1 MNQKLQVEIRS
12 DAVLLDGYVNAV
24 GRDSRVLVD
33 KTGKKFVEQIVPGTF
48 QRALEKGN
56 NVEIDLNHNRVLG
69 SRETGEVELY
79 EDAIGLRAKALI
91 SDPEVRNLAQ
101 KKLLTGWS
109 FEFIP
114 KDQTIEPT
122 NDPEIERRY
131 LRDIILRAVSILSVT
146 PAYIATSIEARGE
159 NAETYEVR
167 ALETDVEVT
176 EVDETRSEPISYDL
190 YKKQIELLKLGGK
203 V

>member
-1 MNQKLQVEIRS
+1 MSVEIRS
-12 DAVLLDGYVNAV
+12 DAVLLEGYVNAV
-24 GRDSRVLVD
+24 GRDSRILTD
-33 KTGKKFVEQIVPGTF
+33 RTGKKFVEQIVPGTF

-91 SDPEVRNLAQ
+91 SDPEVRSLARNNR
-101 KKLLTGWS
+101 LTGWS

-114 KDQTIEPT
+114 RDQTIEPT
-122 NDPEIERRY
+122 DNPEIERRY
-131 LRDIILRAVSILSVT
+131 LKDIDLEAVSILSVT
-146 PAYIATSIEARGE
+146 PAYIATTIEARSE
-159 NAETYEVR
+159 NAEAYEVR

-176 EVDETRSEPISYDL
+176 EIRNNDVEISYDL
-190 YKKQIELLKLGGK
+190 YEKQIELLKLGGK

>member
-1 MNQKLQVEIRS
+1 MRVEIRS
-12 DAVLLDGYVNAV
+12 DAVLLEGYVNAV
-24 GRDSRVLVD
+24 GRDSRILTD
-33 KTGKKFVEQIVPGTF
+33 RTGKKFVEQIVPGTF

-56 NVEIDLNHNRVLG
+56 NIEIDLNHNRVLG
-69 SRETGEVELY
+69 SRDTGEVELY

-91 SDPEVRNLAQ
+91 SDPEVRSLARNNR
-101 KKLLTGWS
+101 LTGWS

-122 NDPEIERRY
+122 DNPEIERRY
-131 LRDIILRAVSILSVT
+131 LKDIYLKAVSILSVT
-146 PAYIATSIEARGE
+146 PAYIATSIEARSE
-159 NAETYEVR
+159 NAEAYEVR

-176 EVDETRSEPISYDL
+176 EIRNNDVEISYDL
-190 YKKQIELLKLGGK
+190 YEKQIELLKLGGK

>member
-1 MNQKLQVEIRS
+1 MRVEIRS
-12 DAVLLDGYVNAV
+12 DAVLLEGYVNAV
-24 GRDSRVLVD
+24 GRDSRILTD
-33 KTGKKFVEQIVPGTF
+33 RTGKKFVEQIVPGTF

-91 SDPEVRNLAQ
+91 SDPEVRSLARNNR
-101 KKLLTGWS
+101 LTGWS

-122 NDPEIERRY
+122 DNPEIERRY
-131 LRDIILRAVSILSVT
+131 LKDIYLKAVSILSVT
-146 PAYIATSIEARGE
+146 PAYIATSIEARSE
-159 NAETYEVR
+159 NAEAYEVR

-176 EVDETRSEPISYDL
+176 EIRNNDVEISYDL
-190 YKKQIELLKLGGK
+190 YEKQIELLKLGGK

>member
-1 MNQKLQVEIRS
+1 MNQKMSVEIRS
-12 DAVLLDGYVNAV
+12 DAVLLEGYVNAV
-24 GRDSRVLVD
+24 GRDSRILTD
-33 KTGKKFVEQIVPGTF
+33 RTGKKFVEQIVPGTF

-91 SDPEVRNLAQ
+91 SDPEVRSLARNNR
-101 KKLLTGWS
+101 LTGWS
-109 FEFIP
+109 FKFIP
-114 KDQTIEPT
+114 RDETIEPT
-122 NDPEIERRY
+122 DNPEIERRY
-131 LRDIILRAVSILSVT
+131 LKDIDLEAVSILSVT
-146 PAYIATSIEARGE
+146 PAYIATSIEARSE
-159 NAETYEVR
+159 NAEAYEVR

-176 EVDETRSEPISYDL
+176 EIRNNDVEISYDL
-190 YKKQIELLKLGGK
+190 YEKQIELLKLGGK

>member
-1 MNQKLQVEIRS
+1 MNQKMSVEIRS

-24 GRDSRVLVD
+24 GRDSRILTD
-33 KTGKKFVEQIVPGTF
+33 RTGKKFVEQIVPGTF

-91 SDPEVRNLAQ
+91 SDPEVRSLARNNR
-101 KKLLTGWS
+101 LTGWS

-122 NDPEIERRY
+122 DNPEIERRY
-131 LRDIILRAVSILSVT
+131 LKDIYLKAVSILSVT
-146 PAYIATSIEARGE
+146 PAYIATSIEARSE
-159 NAETYEVR
+159 NAEAYEVR

-176 EVDETRSEPISYDL
+176 EIRNNDVEISYDL
-190 YKKQIELLKLGGK
+190 YEKQIELLKLGGK

>member
-1 MNQKLQVEIRS
+1 MNQKMRVEIRS
-12 DAVLLDGYVNAV
+12 DAVLLEGYVNAV
-24 GRDSRVLVD
+24 GRDSRILTD
-33 KTGKKFVEQIVPGTF
+33 RTGKKFVEQIVPGTF

-91 SDPEVRNLAQ
+91 SDPEVRSLARNNR
-101 KKLLTGWS
+101 LTGWS
-109 FEFIP
+109 FTFIP
-114 KDQTIEPT
+114 REVTIEPT
-122 NDPEIERRY
+122 DNPEIERRY
-131 LRDIILRAVSILSVT
+131 LKDIDLEAVSILSVT
-146 PAYIATSIEARGE
+146 PAYIATSIEARSE
-159 NAETYEVR
+159 NAEAYEVR

-176 EVDETRSEPISYDL
+176 EIRNNDVEISYDL
-190 YKKQIELLKLGGK
+190 YEKQIELLKLGGK

>member
-1 MNQKLQVEIRS
+1 MRVEIRS

-24 GRDSRVLVD
+24 GRDSRMLTD
-33 KTGKKFVEQIVPGTF
+33 RTGKKFVEQIVPGTF

-91 SDPEVRNLAQ
+91 SDPEVRSLARNNR
-101 KKLLTGWS
+101 LTGWS

-122 NDPEIERRY
+122 DNPEIERRY
-131 LRDIILRAVSILSVT
+131 LKDIYLKAVSILSVT
-146 PAYIATSIEARGE
+146 PAYIATSIEARSE
-159 NAETYEVR
+159 NAEAYEVR

-176 EVDETRSEPISYDL
+176 EIRNNDVEISYDL
-190 YKKQIELLKLGGK
+190 YEKQIELLKLGGK

>member
-1 MNQKLQVEIRS
+1 MNQKMRVEIRS
-12 DAVLLDGYVNAV
+12 DAVLLEGYVNAV
-24 GRDSRVLVD
+24 GRDSRILTD
-33 KTGKKFVEQIVPGTF
+33 RTGKKFVEQIVPGTF

-91 SDPEVRNLAQ
+91 SDPEVRNLARNNR
-101 KKLLTGWS
+101 LTGWS

-122 NDPEIERRY
+122 DNPEIERRY
-131 LRDIILRAVSILSVT
+131 LKDIYLKAVSILSVT
-146 PAYIATSIEARGE
+146 PAYIATSIEARSE
-159 NAETYEVR
+159 NAEAYEVR

-176 EVDETRSEPISYDL
+176 EIRNNDVEISYDL
-190 YKKQIELLKLGGK
+190 YEKQIELLKLGGK

>member
-1 MNQKLQVEIRS
+1 MNQKMSVEIRS
-12 DAVLLDGYVNAV
+12 DAVLLEGYVNAV
-24 GRDSRVLVD
+24 GRDSRILTD
-33 KTGKKFVEQIVPGTF
+33 RTGKKFVEQIVPGTF

-56 NVEIDLNHNRVLG
+56 NIEIDLNHNRVLG

-91 SDPEVRNLAQ
+91 SDPEVRSLARNNR
-101 KKLLTGWS
+101 LTGWS

-122 NDPEIERRY
+122 DNPEIERRY
-131 LRDIILRAVSILSVT
+131 LKDIYLKAVSILSVT
-146 PAYIATSIEARGE
+146 PAYIATSIEARSE
-159 NAETYEVR
+159 NAEAYEVR

-176 EVDETRSEPISYDL
+176 EIRNNDVEISYDL
-190 YKKQIELLKLGGK
+190 YEKQIELLKLGGK

>member
-1 MNQKLQVEIRS
+1 MNQKMSVEIRS
-12 DAVLLDGYVNAV
+12 DAVLLEGYVNAV
-24 GRDSRVLVD
+24 GRDSRILTD
-33 KTGKKFVEQIVPGTF
+33 RTGKKFVEQIVPGTF

-91 SDPEVRNLAQ
+91 SDPEVRSLARNNR
-101 KKLLTGWS
+101 LTGWS

-122 NDPEIERRY
+122 DNPEIERRY
-131 LRDIILRAVSILSVT
+131 LKDIYLKAVSILSVT
-146 PAYIATSIEARGE
+146 PAYIATSIEARSE
-159 NAETYEVR
+159 NAEAYEVR

-176 EVDETRSEPISYDL
+176 EIRNNDVEISYDL
-190 YKKQIELLKLGGK
+190 YEKQIELLKLGGK

>member
-1 MNQKLQVEIRS
+1 VNQKMSVEIRS

-24 GRDSRVLVD
+24 GRDSRILTD
-33 KTGKKFVEQIVPGTF
+33 RTGKKFVEQIVPGTF

-56 NVEIDLNHNRVLG
+56 NIEIDLNHNRVLG

-91 SDPEVRNLAQ
+91 SDPEVRSLARNNR
-101 KKLLTGWS
+101 LTGWS

-122 NDPEIERRY
+122 DNPEIERRY
-131 LRDIILRAVSILSVT
+131 LKDIYLKAVSILSVT
-146 PAYIATSIEARGE
+146 PAYIATSIEARSE
-159 NAETYEVR
+159 NAEAYEVR

-176 EVDETRSEPISYDL
+176 EIRNNDVEISYDL
-190 YKKQIELLKLGGK
+190 YEKQIELLKLGGK

>member
-1 MNQKLQVEIRS
+1 MSVEIRS
-12 DAVLLDGYVNAV
+12 DAVLLEGYVNAV
-24 GRDSRVLVD
+24 GRDSRILTD
-33 KTGKKFVEQIVPGTF
+33 RTGKKFVEQIVPGTF

-56 NVEIDLNHNRVLG
+56 NIEIDLNHNRVLG

-91 SDPEVRNLAQ
+91 SDPEVRSLARNNR
-101 KKLLTGWS
+101 LTGWS

-122 NDPEIERRY
+122 DNPEIERRY
-131 LRDIILRAVSILSVT
+131 LKDIYLKAVSILSVT
-146 PAYIATSIEARGE
+146 PAYIATSIEARSE
-159 NAETYEVR
+159 NAEAYEVR

-176 EVDETRSEPISYDL
+176 EIRNNDVEISYDL
-190 YKKQIELLKLGGK
+190 YEKQIELLKLGGK

>member
-1 MNQKLQVEIRS
+1 MSVEIRS
-12 DAVLLDGYVNAV
+12 DAVLLEGYVNAV
-24 GRDSRVLVD
+24 GRDSRILTD
-33 KTGKKFVEQIVPGTF
+33 RTGKKFVEQIVPGTF

-91 SDPEVRNLAQ
+91 SDPEVRSLARNNR
-101 KKLLTGWS
+101 LTGWS
-109 FEFIP
+109 FTFIP
-114 KDQTIEPT
+114 REVTIEPT
-122 NDPEIERRY
+122 DNPEIERRY
-131 LRDIILRAVSILSVT
+131 LKDIDLEAVSILSVT
-146 PAYIATSIEARGE
+146 PAYIATSIEARSE
-159 NAETYEVR
+159 NAEAYEVR

-176 EVDETRSEPISYDL
+176 EIRNNDVEISYDL
-190 YKKQIELLKLGGK
+190 YEKQIELLKLGGK

>member
-1 MNQKLQVEIRS
+1 MSVEIRS
-12 DAVLLDGYVNAV
+12 DAVLLEGYVNAV
-24 GRDSRVLVD
+24 GRDSRILTD
-33 KTGKKFVEQIVPGTF
+33 RTRKKFVEQIVPGTF

-91 SDPEVRNLAQ
+91 SDPEVRSLARNNR
-101 KKLLTGWS
+101 LTGWS

-122 NDPEIERRY
+122 DNPEIERRY
-131 LRDIILRAVSILSVT
+131 LKDIYLKAVSILSVT
-146 PAYIATSIEARGE
+146 PAYIATSIEARSE
-159 NAETYEVR
+159 NAEAYEVR

-176 EVDETRSEPISYDL
+176 EIRNNDVEISYDL
-190 YKKQIELLKLGGK
+190 YEKQIELLKLGGK

>member
-1 MNQKLQVEIRS
+1 MSVEIRS
-12 DAVLLDGYVNAV
+12 DAVLLEGYVNAV
-24 GRDSRVLVD
+24 GRDSRILTD
-33 KTGKKFVEQIVPGTF
+33 RTGKKFVEQIVPGTF

-91 SDPEVRNLAQ
+91 SDPEVRNLARNNR
-101 KKLLTGWS
+101 LTGWS

-122 NDPEIERRY
+122 DNPEIERRY
-131 LRDIILRAVSILSVT
+131 LKDIYLKAVSILSVT
-146 PAYIATSIEARGE
+146 PAYIATSIEARSE
-159 NAETYEVR
+159 NAEAYEVR

-176 EVDETRSEPISYDL
+176 EIRNNDVEISYDL
-190 YKKQIELLKLGGK
+190 YEKQIELLKLGGK

>member
-1 MNQKLQVEIRS
+1 MSVEIRS
-12 DAVLLDGYVNAV
+12 DAVLLEGYVNAV
-24 GRDSRVLVD
+24 GRDSRILTD
-33 KTGKKFVEQIVPGTF
+33 RTGKKFVEQIVPGTF

-56 NVEIDLNHNRVLG
+56 NIEIDLNHNRVLG

-91 SDPEVRNLAQ
+91 SDPEVRNLARNNR
-101 KKLLTGWS
+101 LTGWS

-122 NDPEIERRY
+122 DNPEIERRY
-131 LRDIILRAVSILSVT
+131 LKDIYLKAVSILSVT
-146 PAYIATSIEARGE
+146 PAYIATSIEARSE
-159 NAETYEVR
+159 NAEAYEVR

-176 EVDETRSEPISYDL
+176 EIRNNDVEISYDL
-190 YKKQIELLKLGGK
+190 YEKQIELLKLGGK

>member
-1 MNQKLQVEIRS
+1 MSVEIRS

-24 GRDSRVLVD
+24 GRDSRILTD
-33 KTGKKFVEQIVPGTF
+33 RTGKKFVEQIVPGTF

-91 SDPEVRNLAQ
+91 SDPEVRSLARNNR
-101 KKLLTGWS
+101 LTGWS

-122 NDPEIERRY
+122 DNPEIERRY
-131 LRDIILRAVSILSVT
+131 LKDIYLKAVSILSVT
-146 PAYIATSIEARGE
+146 PAYIATSIEARSE
-159 NAETYEVR
+159 NAEAYEVR

-176 EVDETRSEPISYDL
+176 EIRNNDVEISYDL
-190 YKKQIELLKLGGK
+190 YEKQIELLKLGGK

>member
-1 MNQKLQVEIRS
+1 MSVEIRS

-24 GRDSRVLVD
+24 GRDSRILTD
-33 KTGKKFVEQIVPGTF
+33 RTGKKFVEQIVPGTF

-56 NVEIDLNHNRVLG
+56 NIEIDLNHNRVLG

-91 SDPEVRNLAQ
+91 SDPEVRSLARNNR
-101 KKLLTGWS
+101 LTGWS

-122 NDPEIERRY
+122 DNPEIERRY
-131 LRDIILRAVSILSVT
+131 LKDIYLKAVSILSVT
-146 PAYIATSIEARGE
+146 PAYIATSIEARSE
-159 NAETYEVR
+159 NAEAYEVR

-176 EVDETRSEPISYDL
+176 EIRNNDVEISYDL
-190 YKKQIELLKLGGK
+190 YEKQIELLKFGGK

>member
-1 MNQKLQVEIRS
+1 MNQKMSVEIRS

-24 GRDSRVLVD
+24 GRDSRILTD
-33 KTGKKFVEQIVPGTF
+33 RTGKKFVEQIVPGTF

-56 NVEIDLNHNRVLG
+56 NIEIDLNHNRVLG

-91 SDPEVRNLAQ
+91 SDPEVRSLARNNR
-101 KKLLTGWS
+101 LTGWS

-122 NDPEIERRY
+122 DNPEIERRY
-131 LRDIILRAVSILSVT
+131 LKDIYLKAVSILSVT
-146 PAYIATSIEARGE
+146 PAYIATSIEARSE
-159 NAETYEVR
+159 NAEAYEVR

-176 EVDETRSEPISYDL
+176 EIRNNDVEISYDL
-190 YKKQIELLKLGGK
+190 YEKQIELLKLGGK

>member
-1 MNQKLQVEIRS
+1 MRVEIRS

-24 GRDSRVLVD
+24 GRDSRILTD
-33 KTGKKFVEQIVPGTF
+33 RTGKKFVEQIVPGTF

-91 SDPEVRNLAQ
+91 SDPEVRSLARNNR
-101 KKLLTGWS
+101 LTGWS

-122 NDPEIERRY
+122 DNPEIERRY
-131 LRDIILRAVSILSVT
+131 LKDIYLKAVSILSVT
-146 PAYIATSIEARGE
+146 PAYIATSIEARSE
-159 NAETYEVR
+159 NAEAYEVR

-176 EVDETRSEPISYDL
+176 EIRNNDVEISYDL
-190 YKKQIELLKLGGK
+190 YEKQIELLKLGGK
-203 V
+203 A

>member
-1 MNQKLQVEIRS
+1 MSVEIRS
-12 DAVLLDGYVNAV
+12 DAVLLEGYVNAV
-24 GRDSRVLVD
+24 GRDSRILTD
-33 KTGKKFVEQIVPGTF
+33 RTGKKFVEQIVPGTF

-91 SDPEVRNLAQ
+91 SDPEVRSLARNNR
-101 KKLLTGWS
+101 LTGWS

-122 NDPEIERRY
+122 DNPEIERRY
-131 LRDIILRAVSILSVT
+131 LKDIYLKAVSILSVT
-146 PAYIATSIEARGE
+146 PAYIATSIEARSE
-159 NAETYEVR
+159 NAEAYEVR

-176 EVDETRSEPISYDL
+176 EIRNNDVEISYDL
-190 YKKQIELLKLGGK
+190 YEKQIELLKLGGK

>member
-1 MNQKLQVEIRS
+1 MNQKMRVEIRS

-24 GRDSRVLVD
+24 GRDSRILTD
-33 KTGKKFVEQIVPGTF
+33 RTGKKFVEQIVPGTF

-91 SDPEVRNLAQ
+91 SDPEVRSLARNNR
-101 KKLLTGWS
+101 LTGWS

-114 KDQTIEPT
+114 RDETIEPT
-122 NDPEIERRY
+122 DNPEIERRY
-131 LRDIILRAVSILSVT
+131 LKDIYLKAVSILSVT
-146 PAYIATSIEARGE
+146 PAYIATSIEARSE
-159 NAETYEVR
+159 NAEAYEVR

-176 EVDETRSEPISYDL
+176 EIRNNDVEISYDL
-190 YKKQIELLKLGGK
+190 YEKQIELLKLGGK